1 MTSVN
6 KQNIPDTISPE
17 INEKID
23 AIILPAFDKSKNTKA
38 FKKQVFDALTGDKK
52 KALLLMDNGD
62 LNLFYYLPDTLKND
76 PEIVAKAIVQN
87 PRVYMSLSLNLKQN
101 IDIQKEAI
109 SWLIANGGNITDLI
123 EVLEINPKN
132 RKKIQ
137 KHLDELLEKNKD
149 FLSDPLLRLLYEIY
163 IDDKKFYDLM
173 KQKWL
178 LSDSNHWV
186 SLWLRCTDMLAKVQQ
201 KLKWHKPEE
210 VQNKLFLGL
219 LWFLSISDA
228 MLTEKGREFLMLL
241 ISQIKI
247 IQKVEDEDEDGQIKD
262 VINKDETEDEEED
275 KWDLTVWPYHYAPIW
290 NSCRV
295 WDTQGTSIVLENK
308 KFESMNEVSLKNYMN
323 FSKMLHNLWLG
334 FLIDTQEKLIQIAT
348 NIDFYAWEGMSEWK
362 VLKFF
367 NSIGKN
373 IGEPKK
379 SFVDGEG
386 NKATGYFDTIWA
398 AKKKFQEIRD
408 SQKVWNVDF
417 SLVNR
422 WNKSVVEI
430 YMKSIGLLVEP
441 FGEISIAKWNAPFIS
456 NNSSQSEKLAV

>member
-1 MTSVN
+1 MKATN
-6 KQNIPDTISPE
+6 KQNIPDAISPE

-23 AIILPAFDKSKNTKA
+23 VIISPVFDKHKNTAA
-38 FKKQVFDALTGDKK
+38 FKKQIFEALTWDKK

-76 PEIVAKAIVQN
+76 PEIVAKAIAQN
-87 PRVYMSLSLNLKQN
+87 PRIYMSLGLNLKQN

-109 SWLIANGGNITDLI
+109 SWLISNGGNITELI
-123 EVLEINPKN
+123 EVLEKNPKN
-132 RKKIQ
+132 KK
-137 KHLDELLEKNKD
+137 KLAKYLDELLEKNKD

-163 IDDKKFYDLM
+163 SEDKKFYNLI

-178 LSDSNHWV
+178 LSDSNQWV
-186 SLWLRCTDMLAKVQQ
+186 SLWLRCTDMLAKVQ
-201 KLKWHKPEE
+201 KELKGQNFEE
-210 VQNKLFLGL
+210 VQNKLFSEL
-219 LWFLSISDA
+219 LWFLSISDTK
-228 MLTEKGREFLMLL
+228 LTEKGREFLMFL

-247 IQKVEDEDEDGQIKD
+247 TQQVEDEDQDEQIQDTIDVNERED
-262 VINKDETEDEEED
+262 DEENIS
-275 KWDLTVWPYHYAPIW
+275 DLTVWPYHYIPIW

-295 WDTQGTSIVLENK
+295 WDGKGSSVVLENK
-308 KFESMNEVSLKNYMN
+308 NFESMSELSLKNYMN

-334 FLIDTQEKLIQIAT
+334 FLIDTQERLIQIAT
-348 NIDFYAWEGMSEWK
+348 DIDFYAWEGMSEWK
-362 VLKFF
+362 ILKFF

-379 SFVDGEG
+379 SFVDEEW
-386 NKATGYFDTIWA
+386 NEIRGYFDTIWA

-441 FGEISIAKWNAPFIS
+441 FGEISIAKWR
-456 NNSSQSEKLAV
+456 